1 MINIFSKIRKKLAAE
16 NKLWAY
22 SRYAIG
28 EIVLVMIGILLALQV
43 NNWNQNRIEQKEL
56 WGYLNNVKLNIKNDL
71 KQASDFNYVR
81 DRLANNTQI
90 FYDLRS
96 NPDFTFDDFKATDD
110 HINTLFYLQPFQPN
124 LYGFETLKSTGYI
137 GKLQGTDMEAL
148 LASYYELAN
157 TINEWSERDRMFLD
171 DILKENN
178 KTDWGF
184 TNENWF
190 NIYKGST
197 TFDKMKKDYLNM
209 LNSRIFDSAISQTAV
224 NYYVA
229 VLRELNFIGKSIV
242 TLIDKKTLQ
251 ASPEVM
257 RSLELYNSDFSDIG
271 QEEVVING
279 IVPNSIR
286 VLRDSNLGFEK
297 LNFLGFEDYIGFT
310 INPNLEW
317 AAAMFVVDTLGMYNK
332 AGKNFSDFKSIQLE
346 LKGERGDEKLQLAI
360 KDKFDPD
367 DGTESRVDLQL
378 TPNWETYTFD
388 LRKSFPT
395 ADLKNLNMLAGFVAM
410 NTKDI
415 KFYIKN
421 IRFLKD

>member
-1 MINIFSKIRKKLAAE
+1 
-16 NKLWAY
+16 
-22 SRYAIG
+22 
-28 EIVLVMIGILLALQV
+28 
-43 NNWNQNRIEQKEL
+43 
-56 WGYLNNVKLNIKNDL
+56 
-71 KQASDFNYVR
+71 
-81 DRLANNTQI
+81 
-90 FYDLRS
+90 
-96 NPDFTFDDFKATDD
+96 
-110 HINTLFYLQPFQPN
+110 
-124 LYGFETLKSTGYI
+124 
-137 GKLQGTDMEAL
+137 
-148 LASYYELAN
+148 
-157 TINEWSERDRMFLD
+157 
-171 DILKENN
+171 
-178 KTDWGF
+178 
-184 TNENWF
+184 
-190 NIYKGST
+190 
-197 TFDKMKKDYLNM
+197 M